1 MEAKAREWERVFDE
15 FRQEHGREPTVW
27 LDEIV
32 IDQSSLD
39 DEAMMCLPAN
49 VMSCNKVMVL
59 CGDTY
64 IDMTVHTSSCEHLV
78 SELPAL
84 SNNSTS
90 GCVGNASPVSVLL
103 GCVNIDIFAGHTV
116 RVALSTLVVPE

>member
-1 MEAKAREWERVFDE
+1 MRRLAPAASPTLTCLTVYPRTSAAVRRNDDTEAKARAWERVFE
-15 FRQEHGREPTVW
+15 AFRQEHGREPTVW

-49 VMSCNKVMVL
+49 IMSCNKVMVL

-64 IDMTVHTSSCEHLV
+64 IDRLWCIWCVHTCL
-78 SELPAL
+78 AL
-84 SNNSTS
+84 
-90 GCVGNASPVSVLL
+90 LL
-103 GCVNIDIFAGHTV
+103 L
-116 RVALSTLVVPE
+116 LSRLFV

>member
-1 MEAKAREWERVFDE
+1 MSTAVVRRNDDTEAKARAWERVFE
-15 FRQEHGREPTVW
+15 MFRQEHEREPTVW

-49 VMSCNKVMVL
+49 IMSCNKVMVL

-64 IDMTVHTSSCEHLV
+64 IDRLWCIWCVHTCL
-78 SELPAL
+78 AL
-84 SNNSTS
+84 
-90 GCVGNASPVSVLL
+90 LL
-103 GCVNIDIFAGHTV
+103 L
-116 RVALSTLVVPE
+116 LSRLFV

>member
-1 MEAKAREWERVFDE
+1 MPNDCVAAAAPAVHRNDDTEAKARAWERVFE
-15 FRQEHGREPTVW
+15 TFRQEHGREPTVW

-49 VMSCNKVMVL
+49 IMSCNKVMVL

-64 IDMTVHTSSCEHLV
+64 IDRLWCIWCVRTCPPL
-78 SELPAL
+78 LP
-84 SNNSTS
+84 
-90 GCVGNASPVSVLL
+90 SPL
-103 GCVNIDIFAGHTV
+103 FA
-116 RVALSTLVVPE
+116 

>member
-1 MEAKAREWERVFDE
+1 MFEE
-15 FRQEHGREPTVW
+15 FRQEEGREPTVW

-49 VMSCNKVMVL
+49 IMSCNKVMVL

-64 IDMTVHTSSCEHLV
+64 IDRLWCIWCVLGLPWHRFKTVTIQSLC
-78 SELPAL
+78 
-84 SNNSTS
+84 
-90 GCVGNASPVSVLL
+90 
-103 GCVNIDIFAGHTV
+103 
-116 RVALSTLVVPE
+116 